1 MRRLAFWLLLLLVF
15 SVPWEY
21 LWRVDEAT
29 MVSRAIGVVVAGA
42 WLLAAL
48 AAGRMR
54 RPGMLLTLMALFV
67 AWTGASILWSLDA
80 ERSLEQAFTYLQL
93 LVLAVILWDLIQTE
107 RDLRLTLQAY
117 VLGSWVVVLRMVETY
132 LTGDVMRRFTVGEF
146 NQNTL
151 GLVLSLALPIA
162 WYLASS
168 ARAQR
173 VRSEADPTARLRLVN
188 LAFIP
193 GALFAIFLTSS
204 RAALLGAL
212 LGLGYMALSLRHARW
227 GWRVAAAGAAVAIAV
242 FGWRYIP
249 EQSLERYES
258 TATEMSEG
266 DWNGRL
272 PIWEE
277 GLRLID
283 DNWLLGV
290 GAAAFATG
298 AVETG
303 NAPHNLVLSLLAELG
318 LVGFALFAAILGA
331 AVALALRQPGA
342 AAMWTTLLVVWFL
355 NAITHNYEDKKVTW
369 MLFMLIAISDSVRQ
383 THTARR
389 LAPARAALRRTAA
402 PTLAERPGAAAMLRP

>member
-15 SVPWEY
+15 TVPWEY
-21 LWRVDEAT
+21 LWRVGEMT
-29 MVSRAIGVVVAGA
+29 MVSRAIGVVAAGA
-42 WLLAAL
+42 WLLAAA
-48 AAGRMR
+48 AAGRVR
-54 RPGMLLTLMALFV
+54 QPGLLLGLMAAFV
-67 AWTGASILWSLDA
+67 AWTGASILWSLD
-80 ERSLEQAFTYLQL
+80 STLSGDQAFTYLQL
-93 LVLAVILWDLIQTE
+93 LVFAVILWDLIQSE

-132 LTGDVMRRFTVGEF
+132 LTGDMMRRFTVGEF

-151 GLVLSLALPIA
+151 GLVLALALPMA
-162 WYLASS
+162 WHLAS
-168 ARAQR
+168 RAG
-173 VRSEADPTARLRLVN
+173 AGPDPTARLRLVN

-193 GALFAIFLTSS
+193 GAIFAIFLTSS

-227 GWRVAAAGAAVAIAV
+227 GWRVAAAVGAVAIAV
-242 FGWRYIP
+242 LGWRFIP

-258 TATEMSEG
+258 TAAELSEG

-277 GLRLID
+277 GLRLVEH
-283 DNWLLGV
+283 NWLVGV

-303 NAPHNLVLSLLAELG
+303 NAPHNLVISLLAELG
-318 LVGFALFAAILGA
+318 VIGFSLFAAILA
-331 AVALALRQPGA
+331 AAAALALRQPGS

-369 MLFMLIAISDSVRQ
+369 MLFMLIAISASLR
-383 THTARR
+383 HARPARR
-389 LAPARAALRRTAA
+389 LAPAPAPALRRTPA
-402 PTLAERPGAAAMLRP
+402 PTA

>member
-1 MRRLAFWLLLLLVF
+1 MLRRLAFWLLLFLVF
-15 SVPWEY
+15 TVPWEY
-21 LWRVDEAT
+21 LYRVDDMT
-29 MVSRAIGVVVAGA
+29 MVSRAVGVIVAGVWA
-42 WLLAAL
+42 LAAL
-48 AAGRMR
+48 AAGRV
-54 RPGMLLTLMALFV
+54 RPPGTLLVLMALFV
-67 AWTGASILWSLDA
+67 AWCLASIIWSVDSELSI
-80 ERSLEQAFTYLQL
+80 RQAMTYLQL
-93 LVLAVILWDLIQTE
+93 LMLAVILWDLVQTE

-117 VLGSWVVVLRMVETY
+117 VLGSWVVVVRLVETY
-132 LTGDVMRRFTVGEF
+132 LSGDVMRRFTVGEF

-151 GLVLSLALPIA
+151 GLVLCLALPMA
-162 WYLASS
+162 WHLASS
-168 ARAQR
+168 ARS
-173 VRSEADPTARLRLVN
+173 VREPDLSVRLRLAN

-227 GWRVAAAGAAVAIAV
+227 GWRLAAVGAAVAIAV

-258 TATEMSEG
+258 TASELSEG

-277 GLRLID
+277 GLRMFE
-283 DNWLLGV
+283 DNWLVGV
-290 GAAAFATG
+290 GARAFATG

-318 LVGFALFAAILGA
+318 LIGFGLYASIMAAAG
-331 AVALALRQPGA
+331 VQALRQPGM
-342 AAMWTTLLVVWFL
+342 AAMWMTLLVVWFL

-369 MLFMLIAISDSVRQ
+369 MLFMLVAIG
-383 THTARR
+383 
-389 LAPARAALRRTAA
+389 AALRQTQRQRRPAPVLQRAPSAA
-402 PTLAERPGAAAMLRP
+402 HESAGVAPAQS

>member
-1 MRRLAFWLLLLLVF
+1 
-15 SVPWEY
+15 
-21 LWRVDEAT
+21 
-29 MVSRAIGVVVAGA
+29 
-42 WLLAAL
+42 
-48 AAGRMR
+48 
-54 RPGMLLTLMALFV
+54 
-67 AWTGASILWSLDA
+67 
-80 ERSLEQAFTYLQL
+80 
-93 LVLAVILWDLIQTE
+93 
-107 RDLRLTLQAY
+107 
-117 VLGSWVVVLRMVETY
+117 
-132 LTGDVMRRFTVGEF
+132 
-146 NQNTL
+146 
-151 GLVLSLALPIA
+151 
-162 WYLASS
+162 
-168 ARAQR
+168 
-173 VRSEADPTARLRLVN
+173 
-188 LAFIP
+188 
-193 GALFAIFLTSS
+193 
-204 RAALLGAL
+204 
-212 LGLGYMALSLRHARW
+212 MALSLRHARW

-402 PTLAERPGAAAMLRP
+402 PT

>member
-1 MRRLAFWLLLLLVF
+1 MRRLAFWLLLFLVF
-15 SVPWEY
+15 TVPWEY
-21 LWRVDEAT
+21 LYRVDDMT
-29 MVSRAIGVVVAGA
+29 MVSRAVGVVVAGGWA
-42 WLLAAL
+42 LGAL

-54 RPGMLLTLMALFV
+54 RPGALLTLMALFV
-67 AWTGASILWSLDA
+67 AWTTASIVWSLDT
-80 ERSLEQAFTYLQL
+80 ELSIRQALTYVQL
-93 LVLAVILWDLIQTE
+93 LVLAVIMWDLIQAE
-107 RDLRLTLQAY
+107 RELRLTLQAY
-117 VLGSWVVVLRMVETY
+117 VLGSWVVVFRLVETY

-151 GLVLSLALPIA
+151 GLVVALALPMA
-162 WYLASS
+162 WHLASTN
-168 ARAQR
+168 
-173 VRSEADPTARLRLVN
+173 RSGEPDPTSRLRLLN

-227 GWRVAAAGAAVAIAV
+227 GWRIAAVGAAAAIAV
-242 FGWRYIP
+242 YGWRFIP
-249 EQSLERYES
+249 EQSLDRYS
-258 TATEMSEG
+258 RTTTEMSEG

-283 DNWLLGV
+283 QNWLVGV
-290 GAAAFATG
+290 GARAFATG

-318 LVGFALFAAILGA
+318 LIGFALFASVLA
-331 AVALALRQPGA
+331 AAGALALRQPGA

-369 MLFMLIAISDSVRQ
+369 MLFMLIAISDALRHVKPQR
-383 THTARR
+383 TTAPHP
-389 LAPARAALRRTAA
+389 APAA
-402 PTLAERPGAAAMLRP
+402 PAAAAAQT

>member
-1 MRRLAFWLLLLLVF
+1 
-15 SVPWEY
+15 
-21 LWRVDEAT
+21 
-29 MVSRAIGVVVAGA
+29 
-42 WLLAAL
+42 
-48 AAGRMR
+48 
-54 RPGMLLTLMALFV
+54 MALFV

-151 GLVLSLALPIA
+151 GLVLSIALPIA

-173 VRSEADPTARLRLVN
+173 VRNEADPTARLRLVN

-258 TATEMSEG
+258 TAAEMSEG

-318 LVGFALFAAILGA
+318 LIGFALFAAILGA

-402 PTLAERPGAAAMLRP
+402 QT